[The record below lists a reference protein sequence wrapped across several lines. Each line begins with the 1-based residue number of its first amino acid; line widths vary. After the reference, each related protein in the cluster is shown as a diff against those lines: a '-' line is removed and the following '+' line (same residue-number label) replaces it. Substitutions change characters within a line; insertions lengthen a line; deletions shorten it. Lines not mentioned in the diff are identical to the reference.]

1 MPYNSSVTRPTIAV
15 LYGTG
20 EGKRIGKKLCRLLE
34 EHGFVCTDNAAQA
47 DAIIAHSGGAL
58 LIPPSTAARAI
69 LIVGPITGFR
79 GSFLGTALRKVHQDM
94 RGAVRA
100 KTLPAFLG
108 KSLYNAGYI
117 IGKPGHHFRMLRGL
131 SYGRKSLPRLD
142 VPRVAVIAFRDD
154 PWSGFL
160 AENAPHDRHSYAFIH
175 YDKSHD
181 DLWQSP
187 EGYVTVLEYL
197 YAK

>member
-1 MPYNSSVTRPTIAV
+1 MPYNSTVARPTVAV

-34 EHGFVCTDNAAQA
+34 ERGFTCVSDAAQA
-47 DAIIAHSGGAL
+47 DAIIAHSGGTL
-58 LIPPSTAARAI
+58 LIPPSTTARAI

-79 GSFLGTALRKVHQDM
+79 GSLFRTAWRKVHQDM
-94 RGAVRA
+94 RGAAAA
-100 KTLPAFLG
+100 KTLPAFFR
-108 KSLYNAGYI
+108 KSLHNAGYI
-117 IGKPGHHFRMLRGL
+117 LGKPRHHFRMLRGL
-131 SYGRKSLPRLD
+131 AYGRKFLPELKAS
-142 VPRVAVIAFRDD
+142 RVAVIALRND

-175 YDKSHD
+175 YDKFHD

-187 EGYVTVLEYL
+187 EDYVTVLEYL